1 LDTASVLPENGVF
14 IESLSRPV
22 SFAAADLNMDGKED
36 IVVCGFGN
44 YTGKLSWFD
53 GADPNKEHIL
63 SNLPGSRRV
72 EIRDF
77 NKDGKQD
84 IMVLM
89 AQAQEHISIYY
100 NEGQGKF
107 SEKKVISL
115 PSVYGASYFELV
127 DFNKDGFPDIL
138 LTNGDNWDLS
148 PIRKNYHGIR
158 IYLNDGK
165 ENFKESWFYPLY
177 GASKALARDFDN
189 DGDLDIAA
197 ISFYSDLDKPEQG
210 FIYLANE
217 GNFNFKAFST
227 PEAAVGKWLT
237 MEAGDFDKDGDID
250 LVLGSYFQSVWE
262 LSKLIAEGVATFT
275 QILVLTNR
283 KK

>member
-1 LDTASVLPENGVF
+1 
-14 IESLSRPV
+14 
-22 SFAAADLNMDGKED
+22 M
-36 IVVCGFGN
+36 
-44 YTGKLSWFD
+44 
-53 GADPNKEHIL
+53 
-63 SNLPGSRRV
+63 

-77 NKDGKQD
+77 NKDGKPD

-115 PSVYGASYFELV
+115 PPVYGASYFELI
-127 DFNKDGFPDIL
+127 DFNKDGFQDIL

-165 ENFKESWFYPLY
+165 DNFKEAWFYPMY

-210 FIYLANE
+210 FIYLTNE
-217 GNFNFKAFST
+217 GGFNFKAFST

-237 MEAGDFDKDGDID
+237 MEAGDFDRDGDID
-250 LVLGSYFQSVWE
+250 LVLGSYFQSVGE
-262 LSKLIAEGVATFT
+262 LTKLIAKGVSTFP
-275 QILVLTNR
+275 QILVLTN
-283 KK
+283 KKK